1 MAVLQGIII
10 SPTTLYHTG
19 IREINTHRQGT
30 IVNPNDFSHT
40 GVRQLLT
47 HQGVIINPNDWI
59 RTGIRQISNRQG
71 VIHNLSQRK
80 TGTSEKAVMKPPR
93 TEPLE
98 YAWKKMNI

>member
-10 SPTTLYHTG
+10 SPTTIYHAG
-19 IREINTHRQGT
+19 LREINTHRQGT
-30 IVNPNDFSHT
+30 IVNPIDFSHT

-47 HQGVIINPNDWI
+47 HQGVILNPDDWI
-59 RTGIRQISNRQG
+59 RTGIRQISTRQG
-71 VIHNLSQRK
+71 VMHNLSQSK
-80 TGTSEKAVMKPPR
+80 GGTSEKEVMKPPR

>member
-1 MAVLQGIII
+1 M
-10 SPTTLYHTG
+10 
-19 IREINTHRQGT
+19 NTHRQGT
-30 IVNPNDFSHT
+30 IVNPIDFSHT

-59 RTGIRQISNRQG
+59 RTGIRQISTRQG

-80 TGTSEKAVMKPPR
+80 TGISEKEVMKPPR
-93 TEPLE
+93 IEPLE